1 MKEGLIQNDSK
12 PNKRLRKGRV
22 PKVKLEHF
30 QEMEPCGR
38 NYEPY
43 GEIALSSHPQP
54 TSDPHSKL
62 SNTFP
67 LPLKIDTEGYTF
79 IHVFLNKSLCAI
91 IGLTIQSRTL
101 NSSYTRQTTTRLEE
115 LPKLALMHPS
125 RAALSSSIF
134 PDSRNVFR
142 FLRPRL
148 IRW

>member
-12 PNKRLRKGRV
+12 PNKRLRKDRV

-67 LPLKIDTEGYTF
+67 LPLRSIQKDIPSSTYSST
-79 IHVFLNKSLCAI
+79 SLFV
-91 IGLTIQSRTL
+91 
-101 NSSYTRQTTTRLEE
+101 
-115 LPKLALMHPS
+115 P
-125 RAALSSSIF
+125 
-134 PDSRNVFR
+134 
-142 FLRPRL
+142 
-148 IRW
+148 